1 VDAIHFFKTNRQD
14 SLRILKE
21 CQGMLRTQSDE
32 ELEAFYDER
41 VHEYQRKPYPT
52 PQAIQN
58 VYQLGLKD
66 TPEMAG
72 FNPLVMWDMH
82 HLRAI
87 DDSGYID
94 KLYQ

>member
-1 VDAIHFFKTNRQD
+1 MPMIKLSALALALIFCA
-14 SLRILKE
+14 SPE
-21 CQGMLRTQSDE
+21 
-32 ELEAFYDER
+32 
-41 VHEYQRKPYPT
+41 
-52 PQAIQN
+52 AIQN
-58 VYQLGLKD
+58 VFQLGLKD
-66 TPEMAG
+66 TPEIAG